1 MNINKSIPNSTRASA
16 STAHKSY
23 KTRPNVKGSVRVPL
37 SNIVQQQA
45 QKAECDSLS
54 KYLAQAGV
62 ASRRKVVDI
71 IKSKVVTVNGVVISE
86 PGFKVNLNDC
96 VRVNNAM
103 IRSEQK
109 VYILLNKP
117 KNCITTVSDDLG
129 RHNVLN
135 LISQDIKERIYP
147 VGRLDRNTTGLLLLT
162 NDGEMA
168 LKLSHPRFEVEKVYH
183 VQLDKA
189 LTRADM
195 SKMLAGLDLEDGFI
209 KVDAAQFFPDRPK
222 QNLIVVIHSGKNR
235 IIRRIFEKLGYD
247 VRKLDRAGY
256 AGLTKSKLEV
266 GQWRHLKPAEIT
278 YLRTIQL
285 P

>member
-1 MNINKSIPNSTRASA
+1 MKINKSMPDFNEKTSTQPQS
-16 STAHKSY
+16 
-23 KTRPNVKGSVRVPL
+23 PKGSWPL
-37 SNIVQQQA
+37 RKKVLEDQS
-45 QKAECDSLS
+45 KMGLS
-54 KYLAQAGV
+54 KYLAQAGI

-71 IKSKVVTVNGVVISE
+71 IKSKIVTVNGVMVNE

-96 VRVNNAM
+96 VRVKDTLV
-103 IRSEQK
+103 RSEDK

-117 KNCITTVSDDLG
+117 KNCITTVSDDMG
-129 RHNVLN
+129 RHHVLN
-135 LISQDIKERIYP
+135 LINEATQARVYP

-162 NDGEMA
+162 NDGELA

-195 SKMLAGLDLEDGFI
+195 NRMLNGLQLEDGFI
-209 KVDAAQFFPDRPK
+209 KVDEAHFFHDRPK
-222 QNLIVVIHSGKNR
+222 QNLMVVIHSGKNR

-247 VRKLDRAGY
+247 VRKLDRASY

-266 GQWRHLKPAEIT
+266 GQWRYLTKAEVSFLKV
-278 YLRTIQL
+278 Q
-285 P
+285 